1 MQYRVTPKDGKWII
15 QRKTDRKTMCKPFKE
30 KKDAEIAL
38 EKLIISDAKTIIIKP
53 SVPGLNFEFK
63 KEFKAYA
70 EARLSEAGIG
80 KQHTKKSMQGYLS
93 DFTQRIE
100 PYMPEVSL
108 SDFNVVVLE
117 QFLIACHKAGYSY
130 RTLLRTCRN
139 IRTFL
144 RRMELEEKNPN
155 LSTLNFKIET
165 FGPILPEDHDDKYEK
180 QIEVITDEQ
189 ITKLFDNLLSQRD
202 KDFKSALTFAI
213 LTCQFLFGL
222 RRGEMQGLKKSHVDL
237 ENGYLH
243 IKGSWLSHEN
253 RYVNRT
259 KNRGSRRSIEL
270 DATATKFFSY
280 WLEYLKQHHPY
291 NNYVFPSSRGSGPV
305 AAAHIS
311 DLIWSCYAANGL
323 AKIHFKGGHVVVD
336 ESPFK
341 YAPLKT
347 FRHRVATQ
355 LIDAMSSNPELTANY
370 VKSIV
375 GHTRFETTRDRYG
388 NHNLI
393 RSKTLNARLEQKSK
407 ALNTN
412 IISKLI

>member
-1 MQYRVTPKDGKWII
+1 MKYRVTPKDGKWII
-15 QRKTDRKTMCKPFKE
+15 QKKADRKTMCKPFVE

-38 EKLIISDAKTIIIKP
+38 ENLIISEAKTIIKP
-53 SVPGLNFEFK
+53 SVEGLNFAFK
-63 KEFKAYA
+63 SEYKAYA
-70 EARLSEAGIG
+70 MARLAETGLG
-80 KQHTKKSMQGYLS
+80 KLHTKKSMQSYWS
-93 DFTQRIE
+93 DYAQRIE
-100 PYMPEVSL
+100 PHMPEVSL

-117 QFLIACHKAGYSY
+117 EFLLNCHKAGFSY
-130 RTLLRTCRN
+130 RTLSRTCRN

-144 RRMELEEKNPN
+144 RRMSLEEKNPN
-155 LSTLNFKIET
+155 LSTLNFKIEC
-165 FGPILPEDHDDKYEK
+165 FGPILPEDHDARYERAV
-180 QIEVITDEQ
+180 EVISDEQ
-189 ITKLFDNLLSQRD
+189 ITKLFSNLLNQRD

-213 LTCQFLFGL
+213 ITCQFLFGL

-237 ENGYLH
+237 ENSYLH
-243 IKGSWLSHEN
+243 IRGSWLSHEN

-270 DATATKFFSY
+270 DATAKKFFVY
-280 WLEYLKQHHPY
+280 WLDYLKQHHPY
-291 NNYVFPSSRGSGPV
+291 NNYLFPSSRGSGPV
-305 AAAHIS
+305 ATAHIS

-323 AKIHFKGGHVVVD
+323 AKIHYKGGHVVVD

-341 YAPLKT
+341 FAPLKT

-370 VKSIV
+370 VKSVV

-393 RSKTLNARLEQKSK
+393 RSKTLDVRLEQKSK